1 MLENVQGIDGGKAT
15 VANMVIEMKKKT
27 KKVSGRNFTPS
38 VIEPSFGIGEV
49 CIAF

>member
-15 VANMVIEMKKKT
+15 VAKDMVIEMKKKR
-27 KKVSGRNFTPS
+27 KKSGRNFTPS
-38 VIEPSFGIGEV
+38 VMNHFGIGRL